1 MTFLNLSRSSLLAAV
16 LSVACGGGDGKTTD
30 ATASSTGTGAQTSGT
45 GPTGTTAPTTGA
57 SDGTTSD
64 GTGTGGAT
72 GSTGVD
78 VGGFERFRLANAA
91 GPCMP
96 GGDCDGFVELLSTGM
111 LHVEKFGEVGN
122 PLYEAEVDPADFAAA
137 VAVFTDPALLAV
149 LDGPDPLCNPPT
161 DIFESM
167 LVEIDGASH
176 EATTTTCDQ
185 PPLVAARMMA
195 ASLRDKYAP

>member
-1 MTFLNLSRSSLLAAV
+1 MTSLLRTSRPSLLAAL

-30 ATASSTGTGAQTSGT
+30 ATDATSTGTGAQTSGT
-45 GPTGTTAPTTGA
+45 AATAPTTSA
-57 SDGTTSD
+57 SDGTTSA
-64 GTGTGGAT
+64 GTGSGGAT
-72 GSTGVD
+72 GSTGFD

-122 PLYEAEVDPADFAAA
+122 PLHEAEVDPADFAAA
-137 VAVFTDPALLAV
+137 VEVFTDPALLAV

-167 LVEIDGASH
+167 LVEIDGTSH